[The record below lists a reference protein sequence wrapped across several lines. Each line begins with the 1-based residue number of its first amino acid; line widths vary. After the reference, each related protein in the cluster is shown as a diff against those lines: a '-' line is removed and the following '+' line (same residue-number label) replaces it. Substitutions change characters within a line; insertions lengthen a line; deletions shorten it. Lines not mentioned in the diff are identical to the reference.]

1 MASSIKDENIIKNK
15 LLKSIS
21 KNIYFE
27 YDDEIKEYCVFF
39 NNIDWYYWQWKTKEL
54 AVLELLS
61 WYLDTCNC

>member
-39 NNIDWYYWQWKTKEL
+39 NNIDGYYGQGKTKEL

-61 WYLDTCNC
+61 GYLDTCNC